1 MTATDPKV
9 PVAIQFIPAIGIIA
23 MVPFCPGRP
32 FTLPK
37 NTADSPLESPRWLL
51 MKGRDTEALAALD
64 KLRGKD
70 VVAEGG
76 TVLEMEAIKGE
87 IEYMNTLEQGRW
99 VDLFVAKYRKRT
111 IMVVALFFFYQVSAF
126 TCSLSDFPYS

>member
-1 MTATDPKV
+1 
-9 PVAIQFIPAIGIIA
+9 
-23 MVPFCPGRP
+23 
-32 FTLPK
+32 
-37 NTADSPLESPRWLL
+37 
-51 MKGRDTEALAALD
+51 MKGREAEALAALD

-111 IMVVALFFFYQVSAF
+111 IMVVALFFFYQVSVI
-126 TCSLSDFPYS
+126 TCSLSEPPDS

>member
-1 MTATDPKV
+1 
-9 PVAIQFIPAIGIIA
+9 
-23 MVPFCPGRP
+23 
-32 FTLPK
+32 
-37 NTADSPLESPRWLL
+37 

-111 IMVVALFFFYQVSAF
+111 IMVVALFFFYQVS
-126 TCSLSDFPYS
+126 P

>member
-1 MTATDPKV
+1 
-9 PVAIQFIPAIGIIA
+9 
-23 MVPFCPGRP
+23 
-32 FTLPK
+32 
-37 NTADSPLESPRWLL
+37 
-51 MKGRDTEALAALD
+51 MKGRDAEALAALD

-111 IMVVALFFFYQVSAF
+111 IMVVALFFFYQVS
-126 TCSLSDFPYS
+126 P